1 MTCNG
6 TKIIPL
12 QFSCGSGSKVYTW
25 TFQLAPVSVPFLGAD
40 FLEHFDL
47 LINIKGHKLVHA
59 QCPEDVVIYASPTT
73 QPVFRRASFF
83 SSPPQIQKLLSE
95 FPDVLSSDG
104 FTASKP
110 QHGVCHHLLTN
121 PGPPVYSKPCR
132 LDPDK
137 LSAAKEEFSAM
148 EKAGITR
155 RSSSPWSSPLHM
167 VKKKDGGWR
176 LEIIVD

>member
-1 MTCNG
+1 MICSG

-12 QFSCGSGSKVYTW
+12 QVSCGSGSKVYTW
-25 TFQLAPVSVPFLGAD
+25 TFQLAPVSVPLLRAD
-40 FLEHFDL
+40 FLEHFNL
-47 LINIKGHKLVHA
+47 LVDIKGRKVVHA
-59 QCPEDVVIYASPTT
+59 QCPENVVLHATPTP
-73 QPVFRRASFF
+73 QPAFRCASFL
-83 SSPPQIQKLLSE
+83 SAPPQIQKLLSE

-110 QHGVCHHLLTN
+110 RHHLLIN
-121 PGPPVYSKPCR
+121 PGPPVYSKPCH

-137 LSAAKEEFSAM
+137 LSTAKAEFSVM
-148 EKAGITR
+148 EKAGIIC

-176 LEIIVD
+176 PCGDYR